1 MSVILPVAQRG
12 EEILKIKAAAVADV
26 EFNSDW
32 LLQLAS
38 AMQMTMLER
47 NGVGIAAPQ
56 VYISTRVI
64 IVASR
69 PNPRYPDAPDM
80 DAVVMVN
87 PEILEFSQTTCL
99 GEEGCLSVP
108 NERGQV
114 ERAQAIKVRY
124 YTLQGEVIETAFEG
138 FPARIVQHEVDH
150 LDGVLF
156 VDKMNLAWIKYLPIL
171 IWKERGCHV
180 NNCLNDTFFF
190 SEVGLG
196 KGGVLA

>member
-12 EEILKIKAAAVADV
+12 EEILKIKATAVAQG
-26 EFNSDW
+26 EFNSEW

-38 AMQMTMLER
+38 AMHATMLER

-56 VYISTRVI
+56 VYISKRVI

-69 PNPRYPDAPDM
+69 SNPRYPGAPEM

-87 PEILEFSQTTCL
+87 PEILEFSQATCL

-114 ERAQAIKVRY
+114 ERAQVVKVRY
-124 YTLQGEVIETAFEG
+124 YTLQGEVVETTFEG

-156 VDKMNLAWIKYLPIL
+156 V
-171 IWKERGCHV
+171 ERMH
-180 NNCLNDTFFF
+180 
-190 SEVGLG
+190 
-196 KGGVLA
+196 